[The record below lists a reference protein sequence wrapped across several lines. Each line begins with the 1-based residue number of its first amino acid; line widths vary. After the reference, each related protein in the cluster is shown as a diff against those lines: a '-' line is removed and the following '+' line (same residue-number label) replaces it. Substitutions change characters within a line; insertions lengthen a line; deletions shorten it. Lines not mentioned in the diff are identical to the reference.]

1 MGKASRDKGKR
12 GEYVVR
18 DALRAAGFQA
28 ERVPLSGAF
37 AKYEIGEGKNY
48 AGDVRATRDGR
59 EWLFEVKVRKDSFK
73 SIYNLFEAMGPN
85 NIGLQITPEELVTIT
100 CDPLLAIGN
109 PHAFIERSVLFR
121 NAHRRVFQKI
131 LKMRELLKGAD
142 ILVIKD
148 DHKPLLWI
156 RYW

>member
-12 GEYVVR
+12 GEYAVR

-59 EWLFEVKVRKDSFK
+59 EWLFEVKVRKNSFK
-73 SIYNLFEAMGPN
+73 SIYDLGFGDFHVADRVVSIWGLPNQVMFFENRETKPFPGTSITVRRLFG
-85 NIGLQITPEELVTIT
+85 
-100 CDPLLAIGN
+100 
-109 PHAFIERSVLFR
+109 FRS
-121 NAHRRVFQKI
+121 
-131 LKMRELLKGAD
+131 LLKGAD
-142 ILVIKD
+142 VLVIKD
-148 DHKPLLWI
+148 DRKPLLWI